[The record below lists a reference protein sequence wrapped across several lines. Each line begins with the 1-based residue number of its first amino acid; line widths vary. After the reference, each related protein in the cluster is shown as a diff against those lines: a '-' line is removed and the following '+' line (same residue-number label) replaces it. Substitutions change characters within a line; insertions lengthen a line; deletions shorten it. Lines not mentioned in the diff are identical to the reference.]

1 LIDFINRAV
10 DAARITA
17 DQRSTV
23 AKNNANKANDT
34 AAQK

>member
-1 LIDFINRAV
+1 LADFINRAV

-23 AKNNANKANDT
+23 AKNNADKASDT
-34 AAQK
+34 TAQK